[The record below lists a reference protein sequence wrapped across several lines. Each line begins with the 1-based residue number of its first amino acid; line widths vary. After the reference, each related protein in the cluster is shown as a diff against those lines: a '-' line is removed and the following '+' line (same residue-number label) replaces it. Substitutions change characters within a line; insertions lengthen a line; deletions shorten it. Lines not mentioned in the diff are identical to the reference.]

1 MKQSTLMV
9 TLTVIIILIAGFGK
23 YVEGSITNSAT
34 TILEDRLKPTP
45 LLSHI
50 FDYYGSSVQDNL
62 SETTSNIKLLQSHK
76 DEILK
81 SKIERDSMWAKYK
94 QTYLVD
100 QEAKMVAK
108 VDLEM
113 QDLDYQI
120 NQILTSQDTN
130 KVKQIIKS
138 EEFNRKINTTL
149 NDINWLLDLQTIIGQ
164 EETIKMMSLLN
175 NFSNFMIGALAL
187 ALIMLGSII
196 YPLIKKQQPQK
207 TTRTTRTSRKT
218 KPTRTTKKPV
228 VKKPVV
234 KKPIVRKPA
243 TKPPI
248 KKPVRR

>member
-9 TLTVIIILIAGFGK
+9 VLTSIIILIASFGK

-62 SETTSNIKLLQSHK
+62 SETTSNIKSLQSHK

-81 SKIERDSMWAKYK
+81 SKVERDSMWAKYK
-94 QTYLVD
+94 KTYLVEE
-100 QEAKMVAK
+100 EARMVAK

-113 QDLDYQI
+113 ADLDYQI
-120 NQILTSQDTN
+120 NEILTSPDTN
-130 KVKQIIKS
+130 RVKQIIKS
-138 EEFNRKINTTL
+138 KEFNTKINTAL
-149 NDINWLLDLQTIIGQ
+149 NDINWLLDLQTVIGQ

-175 NFSNFMIGALAL
+175 NFSNFMIGSLAL
-187 ALIMLGSII
+187 ALIMLGSIM
-196 YPLIKKQQPQK
+196 YPLIKKQKPQK
-207 TTRTTRTSRKT
+207 TTRTTRTSRVTKT
-218 KPTRTTKKPV
+218 TRTT
-228 VKKPVV
+228 KKPVV

-243 TKPPI
+243 PKTPI